1 MSKSTIT
8 FDGST
13 LVFHTPQGVP
23 EFTFP
28 LDDIHDSLREAVFA
42 YGVKQILADAGAVGR
57 SVPSE
62 ERLNRMEKRAR
73 GLRDGSWA
81 FRDGFGTPKA
91 DANYLIQFDCLAE
104 ASIIPGDDASRAAW
118 KAMKPADRRAVWESD
133 LASPART
140 IYAARAASRPA
151 ARAKDVSALLARLGV
166 AHA

>member
-13 LVFHTPQGVP
+13 LVFHTPEGKP

-28 LDDIHDSLREAVFA
+28 LDDINPSLREAAFA

-62 ERLNRMEKRAR
+62 ERLGRMEKRAR
-73 GLRDGSWA
+73 ALRDGSWA

-91 DANYLIQFDCLAE
+91 DANYLVQFDCLAE

-133 LASPART
+133 CAADART
-140 IYAARAASRPA
+140 LYAARCRPA
-151 ARAKDVSALLARLGV
+151 SNLLRSQVVALLSQLGV
-166 AHA
+166 APV

>member
-13 LVFHTPQGVP
+13 LVFHTPQGYP
-23 EFTFP
+23 EFTFS

-42 YGVKQILADAGAVGR
+42 YGAKQILADAGAVGR